1 MSDMEEE
8 ELKDAKNLL
17 LSYYR
22 HWSHGRDEILWSKG
36 TKQDPGYQVP
46 RVPDLRILVKVFE
59 TILTYLNLT

>member
-36 TKQDPGYQVP
+36 TLQDPGYQVP
-46 RVPDLRILVKVFE
+46 LVPGTQAPLRAFGPIL
-59 TILTYLNLT
+59 